1 MINRNASTGY
11 NKLPSCRVLLAS
23 YLPSFTFAD
32 QLCSIAGQVD
42 VRVLLTISD
51 DSPSP
56 DRTLEMFADSCLK
69 LFPEIEWL
77 QGPRKGIPVANFLN
91 LIAYA
96 NCNSDFF
103 AFSDQDDIWMPNKLS
118 AAIDELQ
125 ESGASCY
132 SSELMIWN
140 EGHSFHSAQKS
151 NRWREKRE
159 FYGVFF
165 AEGAGCTFVLTR
177 KAFMMLR
184 ERVKQLIA
192 SGVSH
197 LLMSHDLFASVY
209 LQALGFSWM
218 HDKRS
223 FIYYRQHSSNAWGA
237 KVFSLKGLSARLDL
251 LANGSYMHT
260 WCFAFY
266 SLSAHHKLVNSC
278 SRFDLI
284 DLIMQFAISPRVV
297 QLFSAKYFGLL
308 IFIFSNKVSLK
319 AVIAIVRSRSIRYL
333 TTTP

>member
-1 MINRNASTGY
+1 MDDKILPTNQRI
-11 NKLPSCRVLLAS
+11 LPSCRVLLAS
-23 YLPSFTFAD
+23 YLPNSTFVD
-32 QLCSIAGQVD
+32 QLSSIAGQAD
-42 VRVLLTISD
+42 VCVSLTISD
-51 DSPSP
+51 DSPSSG
-56 DRTLEMFADSCLK
+56 RMLKMVADSYFN

-77 QGPRKGIPVANFLN
+77 QGPRMGTPVANFLN
-91 LIAYA
+91 LIAYG

-118 AAIDELQ
+118 AAIDELRQ
-125 ESGASCY
+125 SGASCY

-159 FYGVFF
+159 FYGLFF
-165 AEGAGCTFVLTR
+165 AEGAGCTLVLSR
-177 KAFMMLR
+177 EAFMTLR

-197 LLMSHDLFASVY
+197 LLMSHDLFSSVY
-209 LQALGFSWM
+209 LQALGFSWI

-237 KVFSLKGLSARLDL
+237 KVFSLKGLTARFDL

-266 SLSAHHKLVNSC
+266 SLSADHMLIDRC
-278 SRFDLI
+278 SRYGLI
-284 DLIMQFAISPRVV
+284 DLLMQFAISPRVV
-297 QLFSAKYFGLL
+297 QFFSAKYLGLL

-333 TTTP
+333 STTP